1 MNDIKYDIDDFD
13 LYDDENMQ
21 FIWGIK
27 SWDDIISS
35 GANLYTMNDIDLVYL
50 KDKNKYVL
58 GVETFY
64 NFEREEDE
72 LNYYKRLL
80 DSFTKFMVDNEYDT
94 RKRPFCV
101 SVFAFN
107 IDSEFDSIEDCY
119 AMFKMLV
126 NGYCSL

>member
-94 RKRPFCV
+94 SKRPFCV